1 MIAAEEKEAY
11 VTDIQISRA
20 ELERER
26 EREREI
32 GAARLRPCLRPYAA
46 ADTTTHTMPFPGT
59 DAGEGEEGAG
69 GRGRR
74 LNFISWRRPRKPL
87 AG

>member
-1 MIAAEEKEAY
+1 M
-11 VTDIQISRA
+11 TNIQISRA
-20 ELERER
+20 KEERGGDQ
-26 EREREI
+26 I

-74 LNFISWRRPRKPL
+74 LNFISWRRPLLTGYPSERPE
-87 AG
+87 